1 MQTTT
6 QGAERY
12 SAVGYIDELVK
23 AYTEIV
29 ELPWDS
35 AISGAEKVWFVIYDP
50 TQERRLR
57 LHLPEFETATR
68 RAHHQWKLIDIT
80 DAFAHWMA
88 AHDYRDAYFEAPDLL
103 DLALEDFA
111 GGLAALVA
119 GGLAA
124 PDADAETVVALLG
137 VASLFGLNHVSSLLE
152 RVRARIRGRLLVF
165 FPGQHAGSN
174 YRLLDARDGWD
185 YLAVAITAK
194 NT

>member
-1 MQTTT
+1 V
-6 QGAERY
+6 
-12 SAVGYIDELVK
+12 SYIDELVK

-68 RAHHQWKLIDIT
+68 RSNHRWKVIDIT
-80 DAFAHWMA
+80 NAFAEWMA
-88 AHDYRDAYFEAPDLL
+88 AHDYFEAPDLL

-111 GGLAALVA
+111 NDLAALIA
-119 GGLAA
+119 DGLTT